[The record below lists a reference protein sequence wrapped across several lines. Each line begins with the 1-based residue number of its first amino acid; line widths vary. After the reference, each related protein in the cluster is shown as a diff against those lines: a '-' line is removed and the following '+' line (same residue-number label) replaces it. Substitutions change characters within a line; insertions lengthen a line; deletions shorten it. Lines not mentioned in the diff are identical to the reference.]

1 MELGSLLRK
10 ASLLLGAP
18 HGTLEPS
25 FLIIHSMCFL
35 SLPHAV
41 QVYQLT
47 TEIRHDLLIWTPNGF
62 QRLFSVKKRTLCF
75 NGKNLWKSLD
85 FVGNLWKI
93 GKVMFLNK
101 TTFSYPGEISE
112 NLWKSLGT
120 KRKLHSRRFP
130 GTNFHHDT
138 CNLTRENN
146 LKVSIKQTCMTL
158 PQNRSLTS
166 TENDTSNIK

>member
-25 FLIIHSMCFL
+25 FLIVHSMCVL

-62 QRLFSVKKRTLCF
+62 QRLFSVKKRTLCL
-75 NGKNLWKSLD
+75 NRKISR
-85 FVGNLWKI
+85 NLWKI
-93 GKVMFLNK
+93 GKVMFGLNK
-101 TTFSYPGEISE
+101 TTFLIPE
-112 NLWKSLGT
+112 KSLNISGDET
-120 KRKLHSRRFP
+120 KTSLP
-130 GTNFHHDT
+130 
-138 CNLTRENN
+138 E
-146 LKVSIKQTCMTL
+146 VSWDGIIFIWLRQRATQLYM
-158 PQNRSLTS
+158 
-166 TENDTSNIK
+166 